1 MLLGDITEG
10 AGFIAQHTRALN
22 AIRER
27 AQAQAA
33 QEQAW
38 NVARAW
44 KARAEE
50 LAADNQI
57 LRNDY
62 DKLRDIYMRLAVL
75 AADKGIIHFV

>member
-50 LAADNQI
+50 IAADNEI
-57 LRNDY
+57 LRADY
-62 DKLRDIYMRLAVL
+62 NKLRDTYTRLATL
-75 AADKGIIHFV
+75 ASSKGIIHFG